1 MANYKTIE
9 EVDVKGKR
17 VLVRLDLNVPLKKGE
32 IKDDTRINASLE
44 TIKYLIGKDAKVI
57 LMSHLGRPEGKVNP
71 KFSLKVVADAL
82 SKKLNMDVTMA
93 PDCVGEK
100 VEAIVKEMKD
110 GEVILLENLRFHG
123 GEEANEPKFVQGLA
137 NLANVYIN
145 DAFGTAHRAHAS
157 TAGVPL
163 KMIKEGKEAA
173 AGFLMKKELDIW
185 KGVVHSQGTKVLVIG
200 GKKLKEK
207 MKAIINLSTKCKY
220 VGVGGVPYNVLHK
233 AGGNNVGNSLVSEK
247 NSDIDYTKQGQEII
261 SKHNNIILGEE
272 VVIAKN
278 DGEN

>member
-1 MANYKTIE
+1 MPNYKTIE
-9 EVDVKGKR
+9 DIDVKGKR

-32 IKDDTRINASLE
+32 IKDETRINAALE
-44 TIKYLIGKDAKVI
+44 SIKYLIGKDAKVI

-71 KFSLKVVADAL
+71 KFSLKIVAEAL
-82 SKKLNMDVTMA
+82 KKKLNMEVTMA

-110 GEVILLENLRFHG
+110 GEVVLLENLRFHSD
-123 GEEANEPKFVQGLA
+123 EEDNKECFIECLA
-137 NLANVYIN
+137 RLADVYIN

-163 KMIKEGKEAA
+163 KLIKEGKEVA

-185 KGVVHSQGTKVLVIG
+185 KGVVHSKGIKILVIG

-207 MKAIINLSTKCKY
+207 MKAII
-220 VGVGGVPYNVLHK
+220 
-233 AGGNNVGNSLVSEK
+233 SLVYFK
-247 NSDIDYTKQGQEII
+247 KQLEMMWEALLFL
-261 SKHNNIILGEE
+261 KRTLIL
-272 VVIAKN
+272 IL
-278 DGEN
+278 